1 MRPRPVAVVGATICT
16 LLLAACGS
24 SVTSGGAAGAGS
36 GTKNHATEVYDHF
49 NSLSGTQRTT
59 ELEKAAKDEGQLT
72 VYTSNTDMDK
82 LATAFTKKYGIK
94 VNVYRA
100 NSETVLQRLLQEGQA
115 NKTGNDF
122 LDTNAGELNV
132 SNANGLLYPY
142 QSELRE
148 KVRKDG
154 QEDGWTASRFNAF
167 VVGWNTKLVSG
178 GDRPSKL
185 TDLAD
190 PKWKGRISLEFSDVD
205 WFAAMYQYYTS
216 QGMADADVIA
226 LFRKLAANAKV
237 TKGHTVQGELLS
249 AGQFAVALSV
259 YSHTIDKAAD
269 GKAPVN
275 WRPADRPPVQP
286 VVIRPNGFALMK
298 GAKHPAAALLFAD
311 WELTEGQQIL
321 AKAFRVG
328 SIPVAED
335 PLAGLQTVPVPEQEL
350 LKNAKKWNDLY
361 ASILK
366 GVQQV
371 GGN

>member
-1 MRPRPVAVVGATICT
+1 MRPRPVAVVGAIMST

-24 SVTSGGAAGAGS
+24 SVTSGGPVGAGS
-36 GTKNHATEVYDHF
+36 GAQNHATEVYDHF
-49 NSLSGTQRTT
+49 NALSGTQRST
-59 ELEKAAKDEGQLT
+59 ELEKAAKDEGVLS

-115 NKTGNDF
+115 GKTANDF

-142 QSELRE
+142 KGELRD
-148 KVRKDG
+148 KVRKAG
-154 QEDGWTASRFNAF
+154 QAEGWTASRFNLF

-178 GDRPSKL
+178 ADRPTALKDL
-185 TDLAD
+185 TD
-190 PKWKGRISLEFSDVD
+190 PKWKGKISLEFSDVD
-205 WFAAMYQYYTS
+205 WFAAMYQYYRS
-216 QGMADADVIA
+216 QGMSDDEVST
-226 LFRKLAANAKV
+226 LFRKLASNAKV

-249 AGQFAVALSV
+249 AGQFSVAVSV
-259 YSHTIDKAAD
+259 YSHTIDKAAAD
-269 GKAPVN
+269 GAPVS
-275 WRPADRPPVQP
+275 WRPTDRAPVQP

-321 AKAFRVG
+321 AKATRVG
-328 SIPVAED
+328 SIPVAQD
-335 PLAGLQTVPVPEQEL
+335 PVAGIQTVPVPEKEL
-350 LKNAKKWNDLY
+350 LDNAKKWNDLY
-361 ASILK
+361 AGILK
-366 GVQQV
+366 GVKQV

>member
-1 MRPRPVAVVGATICT
+1 MRPRPVAVVGAITCT

-36 GTKNHATEVYDHF
+36 GTQNHAKEVYDHF
-49 NSLSGTQRTT
+49 NALSGTQRTT

-82 LATAFTKKYGIK
+82 LAAAFTKKYGIK

-115 NKTGNDF
+115 NKTANDF

-142 QSELRE
+142 QSELRQ

-154 QEDGWTASRFNAF
+154 QKDGWTASRFNAF

-178 GDRPSKL
+178 GDRPNKL
-185 TDLAD
+185 TDLTD
-190 PKWKGRISLEFSDVD
+190 PKWKGKISLEFSDVD
-205 WFAAMYQYYTS
+205 WFAAMYKYYTS
-216 QGMADADVIA
+216 QGMSDDDVIA

-249 AGQFAVALSV
+249 AGQFAVAVSV

-328 SIPVAED
+328 SIPVDKD

-350 LKNAKKWNDLY
+350 LDNAKKWNDLY
-361 ASILK
+361 AGILK

>member
-1 MRPRPVAVVGATICT
+1 MRPRPVAVVGAIIST

-24 SVTSGGAAGAGS
+24 SVTSGGPAGAGS
-36 GTKNHATEVYDHF
+36 GTQNHAKEVYDHF
-49 NSLSGTQRTT
+49 NSLSGTERST

-82 LATAFTKKYGIK
+82 LAAAFTKKYGIK

-115 NKTGNDF
+115 GKTGNDF

-142 QSELRE
+142 LGELRD
-148 KVRKDG
+148 KVRKAG
-154 QEDGWTASRFNAF
+154 QEDGWTASRFNMF

-178 GDRPSKL
+178 GDRPNALADL
-185 TDLAD
+185 TD
-190 PKWKGRISLEFSDVD
+190 PKWKGKISLEFSDVD
-205 WFAAMYQYYTS
+205 WFAAMYQYYRS
-216 QGMADADVIA
+216 QGMSDDEVTT
-226 LFRKLAANAKV
+226 LFRKLASNAKV

-249 AGQFAVALSV
+249 AGQFAVAVSV
-259 YSHTIDKAAD
+259 YSHTIDKAAAD
-269 GKAPVN
+269 SAPVN

-298 GAKHPAAALLFAD
+298 GAKHPAAAVLFAD

-321 AKAFRVG
+321 AKATRVG
-328 SIPVAED
+328 SIPVAKD
-335 PLAGLQTVPVPEQEL
+335 PFAGLQTIPVPEKEL
-350 LKNAKKWNDLY
+350 LDNAKKWNDLY